1 VWGTVILVVAMW
13 VWANVH
19 LQFIYGLVLI
29 GTFALVRR
37 HAWLWAA
44 LGLSTLVTTLTPYGI
59 GPWRV
64 IWEFLHQPRQYAMV
78 AEFHAMAFDR
88 ALHYGVLFLVIGA
101 AMCLGQMGRRAMVWL
116 LLLLFGVAQGF
127 RMERDIWVV
136 TVIAIMVI
144 ATWMGERE
152 QPESIPRFLWPAAA
166 ACVAA
171 VVAYA
176 MATGPSNRE
185 LLGRVA
191 DEYPLGA
198 VAYIH
203 EHHLQGPIFNNFDW
217 GGFLIYALPEY
228 PVTIDGRTNV
238 HGQDELARSMDTWNL
253 MGDWSGDP
261 LLKQAHLVIG
271 SPRFALTHAL
281 AMDADFK
288 MVFSD
293 GVAVV
298 YERK

>member
-1 VWGTVILVVAMW
+1 

-19 LQFIYGLVLI
+19 LQFVYGLVLV
-29 GTFALVRR
+29 GAFALVRR
-37 HAWLWAA
+37 RAWLWVA
-44 LGLSTLVTTLTPYGI
+44 LGLSTLVTTITPYGI
-59 GPWRV
+59 GSWRV
-64 IWEFLHQPRQYAMV
+64 IWEFLHQPKLALFSG
-78 AEFHAMAFDR
+78 ELHAMAFNR
-88 ALHYGVLFLVIGA
+88 SAHNVVLFLALGA
-101 AMCLGQMGRRAMVWL
+101 AMCLGQMWRRDPVWL
-116 LLLLFGVAQGF
+116 LLFAFAAVQGF
-127 RMERDIWVV
+127 HMERDIWMLA
-136 TVIAIMVI
+136 TVSIMVI
-144 ATWMGERE
+144 AVWLSERE
-152 QPESIPRFLWPAAA
+152 TSPDFVPRLVWLGAA
-166 ACVAA
+166 ACVTA
-171 VVAYA
+171 VIAYA

-203 EHHLQGPIFNNFDW
+203 EHHLPGPIFNNFDW

-228 PVTIDGRTNV
+228 PVTTDGRTNV

-261 LLKQAHLVIG
+261 LLKQANLVIG
-271 SPRFALTHAL
+271 SPKFALTHGL

-288 MVFSD
+288 VVFSD

-298 YERK
+298 YERVR